1 MKINIWELLIFK
13 STVNVNHNLLK
24 WVACLVRDR
33 DELLS
38 FFRYDK
44 RERLHFS
51 HISSNSGVNNPLTSQ
66 A

>member
-1 MKINIWELLIFK
+1 MKINIWKLLIFK

-38 FFRYDK
+38 FLYMT
-44 RERLHFS
+44 REKGF
-51 HISSNSGVNNPLTSQ
+51 ISLILFPTL